1 MTETGTT
8 SIYEPTTWSLT
19 ELLDDASQS
28 RVSTRLAELE
38 KCVAEL
44 EAARAELGPKLS
56 RGRLLELLRLYETV
70 TERSH
75 VLSAYGSLWFS
86 EDTQSEAAL
95 AYRNQLDRVLTEL
108 HNRILFFTL
117 WWKELDDETA
127 AALAPIASDEPDFA
141 HFLADLRRMKP
152 FTLEERA
159 EQIVN
164 LKDTNGISAVL
175 TLYSMLTNRL
185 EFTLEIDGERQTLTR
200 DGLMANI
207 YSPNPELREAAY
219 LEAFRVFGAEARIL
233 GQIYVNRVLD
243 WHSENVGLRG
253 FSSPIA
259 ARNVA
264 NDIPDTAVETL
275 LEVCGR
281 NAAVFQRYFKWKAAQ
296 LGVEKLRRFDLY
308 APIGGSDRRIEYPD
322 AARMV
327 LETFD
332 RFEPRVGE
340 LARKVFEDDHI
351 DSETRRGKKGGA
363 FCATV
368 LPSQTPWVLLN
379 YTGKARDVA
388 TIAHELGHA
397 IHSLLAA
404 DHSILTQHASLPL
417 AETASV
423 FAERLLVDRMLADGE
438 PAVKRDLLASSLDDI
453 YATVMRQAYFVRFEE
468 RAHQVI
474 LDGKTP
480 DDLDRL
486 YGDLLAEQFGDAVDV
501 PEEFAREWISIPHI
515 FHTPFYCYAYSFGQL
530 LVLALYRRYGDEGP
544 AFVPGYLRLLARG
557 GAARPEKIL
566 AEAGVD
572 MGDPGFWQ
580 GGFDVVEGLVDELE
594 RL

>member
-117 WWKELDDETA
+117 WWKDLDDETA